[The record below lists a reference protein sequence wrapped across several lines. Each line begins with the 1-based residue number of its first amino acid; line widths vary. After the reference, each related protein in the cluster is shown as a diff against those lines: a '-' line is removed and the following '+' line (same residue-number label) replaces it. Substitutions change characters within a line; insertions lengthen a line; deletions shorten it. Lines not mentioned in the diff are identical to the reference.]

1 MTEQD
6 DIAQEILADQ
16 AKERA
21 AREAANPGNDGGGNP
36 NPPVQNELP
45 TPPAPEA
52 AAAPQ
57 NPPPASQ
64 PLPHEIFGEEFK
76 DKQWDDV
83 KSVIARA
90 GELEKT
96 VSELKTKQP
105 AYANE
110 TIAQFD
116 NWVKNGGVDD
126 YGVFNMVKNLK
137 DDIDDVDA
145 LVTKEILENPEY
157 AKFQTQ
163 VRQRLLD
170 KYGIEATVEN
180 GLTEEQ
186 VQFNKAALTK
196 DAKQA
201 KNFIKEQAGKMQI
214 PQSPA
219 EANTEE
225 VLAKRKNDWTLAA
238 EQSLSK
244 ITKVG
249 IPTVKKDGDKEVFET
264 FMEYQIPENIKKQY
278 QERYAEVFSRVGDV
292 TPETTKQLENE
303 FKADFILTNL
313 PYIVSAAVAKK
324 ETELTE
330 HFDKKY
336 AGAILKDPG
345 NTPPGSTSASEGD
358 KHIESL
364 FNG

>member
-6 DIAQEILADQ
+6 DIAQEILAEQ

-21 AREAANPGNDGGGNP
+21 AREAANPDNSAGNP
-36 NPPVQNELP
+36 NPPASNEPP
-45 TPPAPEA
+45 TPPAPSAGEE
-52 AAAPQ
+52 
-57 NPPPASQ
+57 PPKPASQ

-76 DKQWDDV
+76 DKQWEDV
-83 KSVIARA
+83 RSVISKAS
-90 GELEKT
+90 ELEKT
-96 VSELKTKQP
+96 VEELKTKQP
-105 AYANE
+105 SYANE

-126 YGVFNMVKNLK
+126 YGVFSMVKNIK

-145 LVTKEILENPEY
+145 LVTKEILENPDY
-157 AKFQTQ
+157 AKFQSQ
-163 VRQRLLD
+163 LRQRILE
-170 KYGIEATVEN
+170 KYGIEATEEN

-201 KNFIKEQAGKMQI
+201 KNFIKEQLGKMQV
-214 PQSPA
+214 PQSP
-219 EANTEE
+219 NQVNNEE

-292 TPETTKQLENE
+292 TPETIKQLENE

-330 HFDKKY
+330 YFDKKY
-336 AGAILKDPG
+336 AGGILKDPG
-345 NTPPGSTSASEGD
+345 NTPPGSTSASSGD

-364 FNG
+364 LKD